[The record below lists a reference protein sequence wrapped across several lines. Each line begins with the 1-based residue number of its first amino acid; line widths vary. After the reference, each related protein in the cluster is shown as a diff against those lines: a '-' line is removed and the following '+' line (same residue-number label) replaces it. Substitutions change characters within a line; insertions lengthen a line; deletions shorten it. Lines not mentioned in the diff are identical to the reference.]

1 MSPFFTTKYKS
12 RDFKLSAV
20 GDKSQLEICKI
31 FKYSSRSLMKI
42 EQINTVRNLRIE
54 KKY

>member
-1 MSPFFTTKYKS
+1 MSPFLTTKYKR

-20 GDKSQLEICKI
+20 GDKSQLEVCKI
-31 FKYSSRSLMKI
+31 FKCSPRSLMKI
-42 EQINTVRNLRIE
+42 EQINTVRNLLIE